1 MSYYVTKINPDGN
14 IAVDDTL
21 LVKGVPAAAGS
32 KILEGFEPLFS
43 AEAVVRLENAGYTV
57 SGKTKV
63 GEFGLDLVGE
73 FGVDANDTLKGA
85 AAEAV
90 AGDEVVGAL
99 GVDLNGAP
107 RRAAAIS
114 GVNFIKPTYGTVSRY
129 GVIAAACSG
138 EQVGVYAKT
147 VKSTATLLSVIA
159 GHDAKDGTSL
169 ANDSYDYDTDLEVK
183 GSKVCII
190 EELFNAADDTVK
202 SRINAFAEILKS
214 NGVEVETV
222 SFKTVFE
229 AQAAWQI
236 LMSAETC
243 NNLSRYDGV
252 KFGYRTHNYNNIDEL
267 YVNTRTEG
275 MNFLTKATVL
285 YGSNA
290 LSKGKYTECYDKSLK
305 VRRVVYDKVKE
316 LFGSYDAILTP
327 ATGTAEYEPYS
338 INDAFLKVYGESL
351 FTAIPNLIGIPALVS
366 GGVQL
371 LGNHFDESML
381 LSLASKVERSGK

>member
-1 MSYYVTKINPDGN
+1 MSYYATKINPNGD

-21 LVKGVPAAAGS
+21 LVKGAPAAAGS

-43 AEAVVRLENAGYTV
+43 AEAVVRLEDAGYTV
-57 SGKTKV
+57 KGKTKV

-90 AGDEVVGAL
+90 ANDEVAGAL
-99 GVDLNGAP
+99 CVDLNGAP

-138 EQVGVYAKT
+138 EQVGVCAKT
-147 VKSTATLLSVIA
+147 VKSTAALLSVIA

-169 ANDSYDYDTDLEVK
+169 ENESYDYDTDLDVK
-183 GSKVCII
+183 GSKVLVIK
-190 EELFNAADDTVK
+190 ELFDAADDNEKQKLNT
-202 SRINAFAEILKS
+202 FADALKA
-214 NGVEVETV
+214 NGVVVETA
-222 SFKTVFE
+222 SFETVFE

-252 KFGYRTHNYNNIDEL
+252 KFGYRTPNYNNIDEL

-275 MNFLTKATVL
+275 MNLLTKATVL
-285 YGSNA
+285 YGSDV
-290 LSKGKYTECYDKSLK
+290 LSKGRYTDCYDKSLK

-316 LFGSYDAILTP
+316 LFGSFDAILTP
-327 ATGTAEYEPYS
+327 ALSSTGYNAYS

-371 LGNHFDESML
+371 MGNHFDESML
-381 LSLASKVERSGK
+381 FSLASKVERSGK

>member
-1 MSYYVTKINPDGN
+1 MSYYVTKINENGN

-21 LVKGVPAAAGS
+21 LVKGAPAAAGS

-43 AEAVVRLENAGYTV
+43 AEAVVRLEDAGYTV
-57 SGKTKV
+57 KGKTKV

-73 FGVDANDTLKGA
+73 FGVDANPTLKGA
-85 AAEAV
+85 AAQAV
-90 AGDEVVGAL
+90 ADDDVTAAL

-147 VKSTATLLSVIA
+147 VKSTAAILSSIA

-169 ANDSYDYDTDLEVK
+169 ANDSYDYDTDLDVK
-183 GSKVCII
+183 GSKVLVIK
-190 EELFNAADDTVK
+190 ELFDAADDTAKAKVD
-202 SRINAFAEILKS
+202 AFAEALKA
-214 NGVEVETV
+214 NGVVVETA
-222 SFKTVFE
+222 SFETVFE

-243 NNLSRYDGV
+243 NNPSRYDGV
-252 KFGYRTHNYNNIDEL
+252 KFGYRTPNYNNIDEL

-275 MNFLTKATVL
+275 MNLLTKATIL
-285 YGSNA
+285 YGSDT
-290 LSKGKYTECYDKSLK
+290 LSKGRYTDCYDKSLK

-327 ATGTAEYEPYS
+327 ALSSTGYNAYS

-371 LGNHFDESML
+371 MGNHFDESML
-381 LSLASKVERSGK
+381 FSLASKVERSCK